1 MRFDNSFAEQVKTS
15 VDIVRV
21 ISEYVRLR
29 KAGAN
34 YIGLCPFHSEKSPSF
49 HVHQSRQFYHCFGC
63 KAGGDVFKF
72 IQSMERITFPES
84 LKLLAEKYGIPLPKS
99 DLRGDLDPGA
109 KERLALLEIN
119 QKAAQLFKNQLRT
132 TPEGRQAQNYL
143 RSRGLTEETIDK
155 FEIGYS
161 LSASDTLFRRLS
173 QEFSLDLLLK
183 SGLVLASDYDSRHY
197 DRFRK
202 RIIFPIANESGK
214 FIAFGGRILGEGQP
228 KYLNSPETPLYSKS
242 RTLYALNQARESVR
256 QEDFAI
262 LVEGY
267 MDCIA
272 LHQAGVTN
280 VVASCGTSLTEQQ
293 ARLLS
298 RFSERIVV
306 NFDPDSAGAAAA
318 LRSLN
323 IFLESGFAIRV
334 LMLPGADDPDS
345 FVKAKGVVE
354 YRRLLEKAPLYFDYL
369 LERTLAEHDVKG
381 VEGKVAAVNMML
393 PYLVR
398 ISNRIEKL
406 ERISRVAE
414 AFSLEESTIREE
426 LKRATDQNREKLEIV
441 PARLRTQLK
450 PSEKHLLKAVLENGP
465 AATEV
470 LERLA
475 SSNDF
480 IGLQSEN
487 IFREIVA
494 IYQKEGTITLNAI
507 QERLGNDVDRDFVNQ
522 ALFSELDQEEALHCL
537 EGIKRQKTEQEIL
550 LLQKQI
556 KEAEVSQNYELL
568 ASLHSKKTE
577 LKRMMA
583 S

>member
-1 MRFDNSFAEQVKTS
+1 MKFDNSFAEQVKAS

-21 ISEYVRLR
+21 VSDYVRLR
-29 KAGAN
+29 KVGAN
-34 YIGLCPFHSEKSPSF
+34 YMGLCPFHSEKTPSF
-49 HVHQSRQFYHCFGC
+49 YVHPSRQLYHCFGC
-63 KAGGDVFKF
+63 KAGGDVLKF
-72 IQSMERITFPES
+72 VQSMERITFPES
-84 LKLLAEKYGIPLPKS
+84 LRLLAEKHGIPLPKS
-99 DLRGDLDPGA
+99 DVRGELDPAA

-119 QKAAQLFKNQLRT
+119 QRAAQLFKNQLRT
-132 TPEGRQAQNYL
+132 SPEGRQAQNYL
-143 RSRGLTEETIDK
+143 KSRGLTEETIDR
-155 FEIGYS
+155 FEVGYA
-161 LSASDTLFRRLS
+161 LSASDTLLRRFS
-173 QEFSLDLLLK
+173 QEFSPDLLLK
-183 SGLVLASDYDSRHY
+183 SGLVASNDDLRRY

-214 FIAFGGRILGEGQP
+214 VIAFGGRILGEGQP

-242 RTLYALNQARESVR
+242 RTLYALHQAREFVR

-272 LHQAGVTN
+272 LHQSGVRN

-293 ARLLS
+293 AKLLS

-323 IFLESGFAIRV
+323 IFLESGFTIRV
-334 LMLPGADDPDS
+334 LTLPGADDPDS
-345 FVKAKGVVE
+345 FIRTKGVGE
-354 YRRLLEKAPLYFDYL
+354 YRRLLERAPFYFDYL
-369 LERTLAEHDVKG
+369 LGRTLSEHNIKN

-406 ERISRVAE
+406 ERIARVAE
-414 AFSLEESTIREE
+414 AFSLEESTLREE
-426 LKRATDQNREKLEIV
+426 LKRAADQQREKLAIGPV
-441 PARLRTQLK
+441 QLRTQLK

-465 AATEV
+465 IAAEV
-470 LERLA
+470 LEKLA
-475 SSNDF
+475 SSDDYV
-480 IGLQSEN
+480 GLQSEN

-494 IYQKEGTITLNAI
+494 IYQKEGTITLNAL
-507 QERLGNDVDRDFVNQ
+507 QERLGNETDRDFVNQ
-522 ALFSELDQEEALHCL
+522 ALFGELDQEEALHCL
-537 EGIKRQKTEQEIL
+537 EGIKRQRAEQEIVR
-550 LLQKQI
+550 LQKQI

-583 S
+583 G

>member
-1 MRFDNSFAEQVKTS
+1 MKFDNSFAEQVKAS

-21 ISEYVRLR
+21 VSDYVRLR
-29 KAGAN
+29 KVGAN
-34 YIGLCPFHSEKSPSF
+34 YMGLCPFHSEKTPSF
-49 HVHQSRQFYHCFGC
+49 YVHPSRQLYHCFGC
-63 KAGGDVFKF
+63 KAGGDVLKF
-72 IQSMERITFPES
+72 VQSMERITFPES
-84 LKLLAEKYGIPLPKS
+84 LRLLAEKHGIPLPKS
-99 DLRGDLDPGA
+99 DVRGELDPAA

-119 QKAAQLFKNQLRT
+119 QRAAQLFKNQLRT
-132 TPEGRQAQNYL
+132 SPEGRQAQNYL
-143 RSRGLTEETIDK
+143 KSRGLTEETIDR
-155 FEIGYS
+155 FEVGYA
-161 LSASDTLFRRLS
+161 LSASDTLLRRFS
-173 QEFSLDLLLK
+173 QEFSPDLLLK
-183 SGLVLASDYDSRHY
+183 SGLVASNDDLRRY

-214 FIAFGGRILGEGQP
+214 VIAFGGRILGEGQP

-242 RTLYALNQARESVR
+242 RTLYALHQAREFVR

-272 LHQAGVTN
+272 LHQSGVRN

-293 ARLLS
+293 AKLLS

-323 IFLESGFAIRV
+323 IFLESGFTIRV
-334 LMLPGADDPDS
+334 LTLPGADDPDS
-345 FVKAKGVVE
+345 FIRTKGVGE
-354 YRRLLEKAPLYFDYL
+354 YRRLLERAPFYFDYL
-369 LERTLAEHDVKG
+369 LGRTLSEHNIKN

-406 ERISRVAE
+406 ERIARVAE
-414 AFSLEESTIREE
+414 AFSLEESTLREE
-426 LKRATDQNREKLEIV
+426 LKRAADQHREKLAIGPV
-441 PARLRTQLK
+441 QLRTQLK

-465 AATEV
+465 IAAEV
-470 LERLA
+470 LEKLA
-475 SSNDF
+475 SSDDYV
-480 IGLQSEN
+480 GLQSEN

-494 IYQKEGTITLNAI
+494 IYQKEGTITLNAL
-507 QERLGNDVDRDFVNQ
+507 QERLGNETDRDFVNQ
-522 ALFSELDQEEALHCL
+522 ALFGELDQEEALHCL
-537 EGIKRQKTEQEIL
+537 EGIKRQRAEQEIVR
-550 LLQKQI
+550 LQKQI

-583 S
+583 G